1 MNRGSFLIKQR
12 NKVGLTQADIAD
24 KLGYSSQL
32 VSLWEKDKAVPDLSI
47 ISQYAS
53 ILGIDLK
60 GFIDCKD
67 RNKKI
72 IQMINDLMLLNLRP
86 IYAF

>member
-24 KLGYSSQL
+24 KLGYSAQL

-47 ISQYAS
+47 ISQ
-53 ILGIDLK
+53 
-60 GFIDCKD
+60 
-67 RNKKI
+67 
-72 IQMINDLMLLNLRP
+72 
-86 IYAF
+86 